1 MLIHI
6 LYYIGV
12 FSFYLWFVWPFLFV
26 FCLAYGIADLVKGT
40 GKPIVNWPWPDLAS
54 ADSVQPMAP
63 TFQISYEASKRTF
76 PVGNV
81 LLCYSSVL

>member
-26 FCLAYGIADLVKGT
+26 FFLAYGIADLVKGT
-40 GKPIVNWPWPDLAS
+40 GKPIVKLALAVIWLLLILCS
-54 ADSVQPMAP
+54 LWAP
-63 TFQISYEASKRTF
+63 TFQNII
-76 PVGNV
+76 
-81 LLCYSSVL
+81 

>member
-1 MLIHI
+1 MLIQI

-40 GKPIVNWPWPDLAS
+40 KNRQSNWFWLG
-54 ADSVQPMAP
+54 
-63 TFQISYEASKRTF
+63 FGF
-76 PVGNV
+76 
-81 LLCYSSVL
+81 C